1 MAGLY
6 VPLDVD
12 YATDDKLIEA
22 GPMAELLYVRSLCF
36 AKRTMRDGQIA
47 RSQLAAVALGIPSA
61 AKHAQRLVD
70 VGAWTASKTGWT
82 ITAWLKHNKPAASIR
97 ADSEAKKAAS
107 LLANHERWHVGE
119 GRKRSATCP
128 LCNPRTDPTSHPDS
142 DPNPDPASESTESEG
157 RQSEDRV
164 RGKTERKMGTQD
176 DSLRHPQPCGQLID
190 LDERRPA

>member
-119 GRKRSATCP
+119 AASGPLHARSAIPGRIPHRIPTRIP
-128 LCNPRTDPTSHPDS
+128 IRIRHRNPQSQREDR
-142 DPNPDPASESTESEG
+142 AKTESEG
-157 RQSEDRV
+157 RQSE
-164 RGKTERKMGTQD
+164 KWELKMTLYAIPSPVD
-176 DSLRHPQPCGQLID
+176 N
-190 LDERRPA
+190 